1 MQSSYLKVGKIPH
14 DLLKKWFKNPLPADE
29 RVFLGPGIG
38 LDCAIL
44 QPSSELLVFKTD
56 PITFATNE
64 IGWYAVQVNAN
75 DIATTGAIP
84 RWILATA
91 LLPEGKTT
99 AETATAIYD
108 QLLQACQAIH
118 VSLIGGHTE
127 ITSGLDR
134 PILIGM
140 MIGEVKTE
148 KLITP
153 RGAQIGD
160 RILLMKGVP
169 IEATAII
176 ARELLPFSSTAK
188 CSLGNEVEL
197 TTEEIKE
204 AQNYLYQPGISILKD
219 AQVAVQAGTVHAMH
233 DVTEGG
239 LATALWEL
247 SLACGHTVHF
257 SPQAVHIPPLAEK
270 CCARFGI
277 NPFAA
282 ISSGALLIAAPSSSA
297 PIISK
302 ALEDE
307 GIPCMDIGQFTAG
320 EPAVWLVH
328 TSPPQLLPLP
338 NRDEIARI
346 FETLA
351 A

>member
-1 MQSSYLKVGKIPH
+1 
-14 DLLKKWFKNPLPADE
+14 
-29 RVFLGPGIG
+29 

-44 QPSSELLVFKTD
+44 QPSSALVVLKTD

-75 DIATTGAIP
+75 DIATTGATP
-84 RWILATA
+84 RWMLATA

-99 AETATAIYD
+99 AETATAIYE
-108 QLLQACQAIH
+108 QLLQACQAIQ

-140 MIGEVKTE
+140 MIGEVKRK

-153 RGAQIGD
+153 RGAQVGD
-160 RILLMKGVP
+160 RILLTKGVP

-176 ARELLPFSSTAK
+176 ARELLPLTLTTNLPQTQIA
-188 CSLGNEVEL
+188 EL
-197 TTEEIKE
+197 TEEEIKE
-204 AQNYLYQPGISILKD
+204 AQNFLYRPGISVLKD
-219 AQVAVQAGTVHAMH
+219 AQLAIQAGTVHAMH

-247 SLACGHTVHF
+247 SQACGHAVHF
-257 SPQAVHIPPLAEK
+257 SPQAVYIPPLAEK
-270 CCARFGI
+270 CCTRFGI
-277 NPFAA
+277 DPFAA
-282 ISSGALLIAAPSSSA
+282 ISSGALLIAAPPSSA
-297 PIISK
+297 PKIIK
-302 ALEDE
+302 ALENE
-307 GIPCMDIGQFTAG
+307 GIRCMDIGQFTSG
-320 EPAVWLVH
+320 EPAVWLDH
-328 TSPPQLLPLP
+328 TSTPQLLPLP
-338 NRDEIARI
+338 DRDEIARI
-346 FETLA
+346 FENIA